1 MVRDIRWVLKRNCR
15 ALVVAE
21 WSACSPTTPT
31 IRVLIPLTPKYYSLI
46 FDFEKK
52 EHEQKRNEQQWAILL
67 YAKTQFDLAS
77 VKSNSISRSEAR
89 RVQFF
94 QRQ

>member
-31 IRVLIPLTPKYYSLI
+31 IRVQIPLTPKYYSLI

-52 EHEQKRNEQQWAILL
+52 EHEQKRNEQQSAILL
-67 YAKTQFDLAS
+67 YAKNT
-77 VKSNSISRSEAR
+77 V
-89 RVQFF
+89 
-94 QRQ
+94 